1 MYIVSEF
8 CHGGTLFELL
18 HETKIPVLWANK
30 VSIAKQIAKGM
41 LFLHSNQ
48 PPTIHRDLK
57 SLKYY
62 EVNPASSLQIRT
74 QMRMIKSASKS
85 ETSVFRERWLRIL

>member
-1 MYIVSEF
+1 MTCVKIRPHPHIASMIGVSERTEPEEMYIVSEF

-18 HETKIPVLWANK
+18 HESKVPVNWATK

-57 SLKYY
+57 SLK
-62 EVNPASSLQIRT
+62 
-74 QMRMIKSASKS
+74 
-85 ETSVFRERWLRIL
+85 